1 MNLLLRSAK
10 GTLEENESM
19 IIGMTVGGSD
29 PIASLETVSCLGIAT
44 CQMSVPPQEWWA
56 KDRLK
61 KIREAMQEKGIRIT
75 ALSCCF
81 EGERY
86 DDIATIRRT
95 VGLLNRATREKRV
108 KEILSSSD
116 FAINLAVKVLQT
128 HIGFIPQERND
139 PDYQGLVKVLQR
151 IADYCKKNSQTFT
164 LETGQEKAQTLAMF
178 IEDVNRPNLG
188 VNFDPANM
196 LLYDAGDP
204 IRALDIL
211 GKYVIGVHCKDGKRP
226 TKKGK
231 LGKEYPLGEGDVD
244 IRRFIDKL
252 KKIGY
257 TGPLTIEREIAGEK
271 QIRDILKAK
280 ELLERLR

>member
-1 MNLLLRSAK
+1 MR
-10 GTLEENESM
+10 NEPM

-29 PIASLETVSCLGIAT
+29 PIASLKKVESLDIAT
-44 CQMSVPPQEWWA
+44 CQMYVPPEEWWI
-56 KDRLK
+56 KDRLELIK
-61 KIREAMQEKGIRIT
+61 KTMQEKGVRIT
-75 ALSCCF
+75 ALVCHF
-81 EGERY
+81 EGEEW
-86 DDIATIRRT
+86 DDIATIKRT
-95 VGLLNRATREKRV
+95 VGLLNWATREKRV
-108 KEILSSSD
+108 KTILSSSD
-116 FAINLAVKVLQT
+116 FARNLAVKVLQT
-128 HIGFIPQERND
+128 HVGFIPQERND

-151 IADYCKKNSQTFT
+151 IADYCKKNNQTFT
-164 LETGQEKAQTLAMF
+164 LETGQEEAQALAIF

-196 LLYDAGDP
+196 LLYDAGSP
-204 IRALDIL
+204 IEALDIL
-211 GKYVIGVHCKDGKRP
+211 GKYVVGVHCKDGKRP
-226 TKKGK
+226 TKKGE
-231 LGKEYPLGEGDVD
+231 LGKEYLLGEGDVD